1 MVRPNRTKFKIGG
14 NSQPQQ
20 VDSLSYTEMIPFI
33 VEGLKEVDFKVENLT
48 LGALGVDVFVDKGE
62 YDDVNKTIVLTLNDA
77 PSTQIVIPV
86 EDLVNTNN
94 YVSDATLLSDVL
106 TLEREGLSDLTVN
119 LSSLKYTP
127 EVRKYVETL
136 VLQNNTPTTIT
147 HNLNDK
153 DIIVQVI
160 NELGELIIPDKV
172 YKYELDSI
180 DIEMSVTGTYKIIT
194 MK

>member
-1 MVRPNRTKFKIGG
+1 M
-14 NSQPQQ
+14 
-20 VDSLSYTEMIPFI
+20 
-33 VEGLKEVDFKVENLT
+33 
-48 LGALGVDVFVDKGE
+48 
-62 YDDVNKTIVLTLNDA
+62 
-77 PSTQIVIPV
+77 
-86 EDLVNTNN
+86 
-94 YVSDATLLSDVL
+94 
-106 TLEREGLSDLTVN
+106 
-119 LSSLKYTP
+119 
-127 EVRKYVETL
+127 YVETL

-180 DIEMSVTGTYKIIT
+180 DIEVSVTGTYKIIT